1 VNTWTITSAP
11 APATLD
17 HPDAWAVRGA
27 AAVSHAADLALWGHT
42 DTALSARYLLSRLH
56 EQTYAR
62 RTYLVATA
70 GDRVGDADGV
80 VGLAMVVMPTTGN
93 DHAAFVEVLVHPEHR
108 RRGAGRALLAEGQRL
123 AREAGRATVISSTE
137 HRGEPAAGEV
147 GVLVPPTGSGRIR
160 ASDPGAVF
168 AATHGFRLGQA
179 ERYSVLELPAEA
191 DRVGH
196 LHAEAAA
203 RAGTGY
209 RTVRWRDRVPD
220 ELLDEFAVLET
231 RMTTDAPNGEIDFR
245 EEVWTAERVRA
256 YEQQIAAANHGSL
269 VVAVQHVATGN
280 LVGFTM
286 VEYVL
291 DEDEPVF
298 QEDTI
303 VLGEHRGHHLGMLIK
318 SELVRWLATERP
330 GARRVHTWN
339 AEENG
344 HMLAINVALGFRPA
358 GVAGMWQTS
367 LT

>member
-1 VNTWTITSAP
+1 MSTWTITAARAP
-11 APATLD
+11 ETLD

-27 AAVSHAADLALWGHT
+27 ASVSHAADLALWGHT
-42 DTALSARYLLSRLH
+42 DTAFSARYLLSRLR
-56 EQTYAR
+56 EQSYAR
-62 RTYLVATA
+62 RTYLVATP

-80 VGLAMVVMPTTGN
+80 VGLATVIMPTTGN

-108 RRGAGRALLAEGQRL
+108 RRAAGRALLAEGQRL
-123 AREAGRATVISSTE
+123 AREAGRGTVISSTE
-137 HRGEPAAGEV
+137 HRGEPAAGEAA
-147 GVLVPPTGSGRIR
+147 VLVPPTGSGRIR
-160 ASDPGAVF
+160 AADAGAVF
-168 AATHGFRLGQA
+168 AAAHGFRLGQA

-191 DRVGH
+191 DRVER
-196 LHAEAAA
+196 LHAAAA
-203 RAGTGY
+203 RAGTAY

-220 ELLDEFAVLET
+220 ELLDEFALLET

-269 VVAVQHVATGN
+269 VVAAQHVATGA

-303 VLGEHRGHHLGMLIK
+303 VLREHRGHRLGMLIK
-318 SELVRWLATERP
+318 SELVRWLASERP

-358 GVAGMWQTS
+358 GVAGMWQQA
-367 LT
+367 LA

>member
-1 VNTWTITSAP
+1 MF
-11 APATLD
+11 
-17 HPDAWAVRGA
+17 A
-27 AAVSHAADLALWGHT
+27 AA
-42 DTALSARYLLSRLH
+42 
-56 EQTYAR
+56 
-62 RTYLVATA
+62 
-70 GDRVGDADGV
+70 
-80 VGLAMVVMPTTGN
+80 
-93 DHAAFVEVLVHPEHR
+93 
-108 RRGAGRALLAEGQRL
+108 
-123 AREAGRATVISSTE
+123 
-137 HRGEPAAGEV
+137 
-147 GVLVPPTGSGRIR
+147 
-160 ASDPGAVF
+160 
-168 AATHGFRLGQA
+168 HGFRLGQA

-203 RAGTGY
+203 RAGTAY

-220 ELLDEFAVLET
+220 GLLDEFAVLET

-269 VVAVQHVATGN
+269 VVAVQHVATGA

-303 VLGEHRGHHLGMLIK
+303 VLSEHRGHRLGMLIK
-318 SELVRWLATERP
+318 SELVRWLVTERP

-339 AEENG
+339 AEEND

-358 GVAGMWQTS
+358 GVAGMWQKT
-367 LT
+367 LA